1 MLERWLRVFIALKE
15 DLSSDPSTC
24 VGQLTT
30 AYNCRVSDTFFLS
43 PWTLVHKCTHM
54 HTHSLVHK
62 IKIGRFYG
70 REKQS

>member
-30 AYNCRVSDTFFLS
+30 ACNCRVSEHLLLVSMDTCAQ
-43 PWTLVHKCTHM
+43 VYTHA
-54 HTHSLVHK
+54 HSLVHK
-62 IKIGRFYG
+62 IKIGRFYR
-70 REKQS
+70 REKLS